1 MATPWGD
8 KKSAP
13 GKATHAVSTASGTHT
28 YTDEEKF
35 AFADWIND
43 ALRKDPDLKHLL
55 PLNVHDD
62 SLFKSVHDGILMCKL
77 INDAVPGT
85 VDERAINKTKL
96 NAFRI
101 GENQTLV
108 LNSSRSIG
116 CNVINISSVDL
127 MDGINHLV
135 LGLIWQIIRIGLLS
149 KINLKNHPELY
160 RLLEPGETIED
171 LLRLPA
177 DQLLLR
183 WVNYHLREAGSSRR
197 IRNFGG
203 DIADSEAYTIL
214 LKQIAPKN
222 SGVDTTAMNESDRTK
237 RAQKMLEQADKIDC
251 KKFVRPADVVNG
263 NTKLNLAFVANLFNH
278 YPALEPVEEVVEEII
293 EETREEKTY
302 RNWMNSLG
310 VDPFVNHLYEDLR
323 DGIVLLQLLDKIQPG
338 IVDWKKVNQPP
349 FKAMGGNMKKIEN
362 CNYAITIAAS
372 LKFSLVGIEGKDIFD
387 GSKTHTLAVVW
398 QAMRAY
404 TLAILTKLSGTGK
417 PISDNEIIAWANS
430 VLPAQFKIS
439 GWKDDKIRD
448 SRPTAHIVDHIR
460 AGTIEHSNLVVG
472 GSEEDNVN
480 NAKYTISSARKIG
493 AVVYTLPEDVAEGN
507 AKMIL
512 TMFAAL
518 MAASLQK

>member
-1 MATPWGD
+1 M
-8 KKSAP
+8 
-13 GKATHAVSTASGTHT
+13 
-28 YTDEEKF
+28 
-35 AFADWIND
+35 
-43 ALRKDPDLKHLL
+43 
-55 PLNVHDD
+55 
-62 SLFKSVHDGILMCKL
+62 

-127 MDGINHLV
+127 MEGTNHLV
-135 LGLIWQIIRIGLLS
+135 LGLMWQIIKIGLLS
-149 KINLKNHPELY
+149 KINLKSHPELY

-171 LLRLPA
+171 LLKLPA

-183 WVNYHLREAGSSRR
+183 WVNYHLREAGSNRR
-197 IRNFGG
+197 IKNFAG

-222 SGVDTTAMNESDRTK
+222 AGVNTDAMGESDKHR
-237 RAQKMLEQADKIDC
+237 RAEKMLEQADKIDC
-251 KKFVRPADVVNG
+251 RKFVRPADVVNG
-263 NTKLNLAFVANLFNH
+263 NAKLNLAFVANLFNH

-323 DGIVLLQLLDKIQPG
+323 DGLVLLQLLDKVQPG
-338 IVDWKKVNQPP
+338 IVDWKKVNHPP
-349 FKAMGGNMKKIEN
+349 WKAVGGNMQKIEN
-362 CNYAITIAAS
+362 CNYAIAIAS
-372 LKFSLVGIEGKDIFD
+372 QLKFSLVGIQGKDIYD
-387 GSKTHTLAVVW
+387 GSKTPTLAVVW

-404 TLAILTKLSGTGK
+404 TLAVLTKLSGTGK
-417 PISDNEIIAWANS
+417 PIADAEIIAWANS
-430 VLPAQFKIS
+430 ILSNKIS
-439 GWKDDKIRD
+439 GWKDEKIRD
-448 SRPTAHIVDHIR
+448 SRPVAQIVDHIR
-460 AGTIEHSNLVVG
+460 PGTIDHANLVVG
-472 GSEEDNVN
+472 GSEEDNIN

-493 AVVYTLPEDVAEGN
+493 ATVYTLPEDVAEGN

-512 TMFAAL
+512 TLFAAL
-518 MAASLQK
+518 MAAAHQQ

>member
-1 MATPWGD
+1 
-8 KKSAP
+8 
-13 GKATHAVSTASGTHT
+13 
-28 YTDEEKF
+28 
-35 AFADWIND
+35 
-43 ALRKDPDLKHLL
+43 
-55 PLNVHDD
+55 
-62 SLFKSVHDGILMCKL
+62 
-77 INDAVPGT
+77 
-85 VDERAINKTKL
+85 
-96 NAFRI
+96 
-101 GENQTLV
+101 
-108 LNSSRSIG
+108 
-116 CNVINISSVDL
+116 
-127 MDGINHLV
+127 
-135 LGLIWQIIRIGLLS
+135 
-149 KINLKNHPELY
+149 
-160 RLLEPGETIED
+160 
-171 LLRLPA
+171 
-177 DQLLLR
+177 
-183 WVNYHLREAGSSRR
+183 
-197 IRNFGG
+197 
-203 DIADSEAYTIL
+203 
-214 LKQIAPKN
+214 
-222 SGVDTTAMNESDRTK
+222 
-237 RAQKMLEQADKIDC
+237 
-251 KKFVRPADVVNG
+251 
-263 NTKLNLAFVANLFNH
+263 LNLAFVANLFNH

-310 VDPFVNHLYEDLR
+310 VDLFVNHLYEDLR

-417 PISDNEIIAWANS
+417 PISDNEIVAWANS
-430 VLPAQFKIS
+430 VLPGQFHIS
-439 GWKDDKIRD
+439 GWKDEKIRD

-472 GSEEDNVN
+472 GSEADNVT
-480 NAKYTISSARKIG
+480 NAKYAISSARKIG

-518 MAASLQK
+518 MACALQK